1 MNLPPDRRGRIH
13 ENDEARLK
21 ELGDY
26 LRAAFR
32 KNLLDQAALFAGS
45 GDPSALRTDDYES
58 FWMPEHIDM
67 GEGDAFI
74 EARFAASAD
83 IGYLVLK
90 ENLRMGQRVERFA
103 VDVLTENG
111 MSTVYEGTVIGYR
124 RIVRLDRKILAFRIR
139 ILDSRTAPAL
149 SFIGAY
155 ERVPG
160 QPQ

>member
-1 MNLPPDRRGRIH
+1 
-13 ENDEARLK
+13 
-21 ELGDY
+21 
-26 LRAAFR
+26 
-32 KNLLDQAALFAGS
+32 
-45 GDPSALRTDDYES
+45 
-58 FWMPEHIDM
+58 M

-74 EARFAASAD
+74 EVRFAASAD